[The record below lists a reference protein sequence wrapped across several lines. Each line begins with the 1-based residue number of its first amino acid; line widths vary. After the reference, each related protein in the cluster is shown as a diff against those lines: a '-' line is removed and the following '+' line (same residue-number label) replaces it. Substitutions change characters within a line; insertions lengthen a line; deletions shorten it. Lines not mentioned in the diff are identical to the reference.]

1 MPDDDRRAVAARLA
15 TTGAATVDA
24 LAAAV
29 ADGEE
34 LREVLVDV
42 DGEVVALTA
51 TRALLVQG
59 TDVRPFDYGAV
70 AVRRRAEGLGIDALV
85 EGDTLVLD
93 VARST
98 FVRLGV
104 LAQGSPPGRATWL
117 PARTPAAPQEPTPR
131 PDRPDRPE
139 QSAGHLSQAP
149 HPASVVPSPPDARP
163 IPPRPA
169 AAAVPEPPRQALPP
183 PGWHP
188 DPSGRHWW
196 RWWDG
201 RGWTE
206 HVADGGAPY
215 VDPLPPR

>member
-1 MPDDDRRAVAARLA
+1 MALPDDDRRALAARLA
-15 TTGAATVDA
+15 TTAPGAVDVV
-24 LAAAV
+24 AAEID
-29 ADGEE
+29 DGED

-42 DGEVVALTA
+42 QGEVVALTGR
-51 TRALLVQG
+51 RAIYVSG
-59 TDVRPFDYGAV
+59 ESARSFEYGSID
-70 AVRRRAEGLGIDALV
+70 VRRREEGLGIDALV
-85 EGDTLVLD
+85 EGDRLVLD

-98 FVRLGV
+98 FIRLGTV
-104 LAQGSPPGRATWL
+104 GGGSPPGRATWL
-117 PARTPAAPQEPTPR
+117 PPRAPVPKPVERT
-131 PDRPDRPE
+131 
-139 QSAGHLSQAP
+139 
-149 HPASVVPSPPDARP
+149 
-163 IPPRPA
+163 A
-169 AAAVPEPPRQALPP
+169 AAAPTEELAAGANARSEANLPAEPPTEPVAAALPP

>member
-1 MPDDDRRAVAARLA
+1 MPLADDDRRALASRLA
-15 TTGAATVDA
+15 TTVPTAVDV

-29 ADGEE
+29 DDDEE
-34 LREVLVDV
+34 LREVMVDV
-42 DGEVVALTA
+42 DGEVVALTN
-51 TRALLVQG
+51 RRVLFVGVG
-59 TDVRPFDYGAV
+59 TDDARPFGYDALD
-70 AVRRRAEGLGIDALV
+70 VRLRGEGLGVDATA
-85 EGDTLVLD
+85 EGDRLVLE

-104 LAQGSPPGRATWL
+104 VAEGNPPGRASWL
-117 PARTPAAPQEPTPR
+117 PGRNATMGAVTSTSSPATA
-131 PDRPDRPE
+131 
-139 QSAGHLSQAP
+139 
-149 HPASVVPSPPDARP
+149 
-163 IPPRPA
+163 PA
-169 AAAVPEPPRQALPP
+169 AAPASTGTSTPPQDAMRRGATPTAPPEPPGSALPP

-201 RGWTE
+201 RGWTD

>member
-1 MPDDDRRAVAARLA
+1 MPLPDDDRRAVAARLA
-15 TTGAATVDA
+15 TTAAGRIDA

-29 ADGEE
+29 DDDEE

-51 TRALLVQG
+51 RRALLVNADG
-59 TDVRPFDYGAV
+59 ARAFDYGEV
-70 AVRRRAEGLGIDALV
+70 EVRRRGEGLGIDALV
-85 EGDTLVLD
+85 EAGRLVLD

-117 PARTPAAPQEPTPR
+117 PVRAPAARFEPEPEVTHEPAAPE
-131 PDRPDRPE
+131 
-139 QSAGHLSQAP
+139 P
-149 HPASVVPSPPDARP
+149 HPASIVPSPPASR
-163 IPPRPA
+163 PRPP
-169 AAAVPEPPRQALPP
+169 VPPTPPPQHLPP

-201 RGWTE
+201 RGWTD